1 MRQGRQAFDREI
13 QDLEHDLL
21 EMGSRAEAMV
31 GNAAEALAS
40 LDLATAMGVIRADDL
55 LDAQDHAIE
64 AQCLRLLALHQPM
77 ASDLRLV
84 GSVMKI
90 ITDIERIGDLAVDV
104 AKIAMKVD
112 KELGSS
118 GGIDIRRM
126 SGVARTM
133 FREALVAF
141 ARRDLERVETVARF
155 EDEVDALYRELR
167 GQIFEDMKND
177 EGSAVCN
184 GWLLMAVHHIERIAD
199 HAMNIAERV
208 EFMVTGEVRPS
219 GVPLQGTRSV

>member
-1 MRQGRQAFDREI
+1 MSQGRQAFDREI
-13 QDLEHDLL
+13 QELEHDLL
-21 EMGSRAEAMV
+21 EMGSRAETMI
-31 GNAAEALAS
+31 GNAAEALADLNTS
-40 LDLATAMGVIRADDL
+40 LAMETILADDA
-55 LDAQDHAIE
+55 LDAQDLAIE
-64 AQCLRLLALHQPM
+64 ARCLRVLALHGPM

-104 AKIAMKVD
+104 AKIALKVD

-118 GGIDIRRM
+118 GAVDIRRM
-126 SGVARTM
+126 AGVARAM

-141 ARRDLERVETVARF
+141 ARRDLDRVETVAQL

-167 GQIFEDMKND
+167 AQIFEDMRQDGGN
-177 EGSAVCN
+177 AVCD

-199 HAMNIAERV
+199 HSLNIAERV
-208 EFMVTGEVRPS
+208 TFMVTGELRPAES
-219 GVPLQGTRSV
+219 AARS

>member
-1 MRQGRQAFDREI
+1 MKQGRQAFDREI
-13 QDLEHDLL
+13 HDLEHDLL
-21 EMGSRAEAMV
+21 EMGSRAETMV

-40 LDLATAMGVIRADDL
+40 LDLNVAMEVIRSDDAV
-55 LDAQDHAIE
+55 DAQDHAIE
-64 AQCLRLLALHQPM
+64 AQCLRVLALHQPM

-104 AKIAMKVD
+104 AKIALKLD

-133 FREALVAF
+133 LREALVAF
-141 ARRDLERVETVARF
+141 ARRDLERVETVARL

-177 EGSAVCN
+177 GSSAVCN

-199 HAMNIAERV
+199 HSLNIAERV

-219 GVPLQGTRSV
+219 GSPTVL